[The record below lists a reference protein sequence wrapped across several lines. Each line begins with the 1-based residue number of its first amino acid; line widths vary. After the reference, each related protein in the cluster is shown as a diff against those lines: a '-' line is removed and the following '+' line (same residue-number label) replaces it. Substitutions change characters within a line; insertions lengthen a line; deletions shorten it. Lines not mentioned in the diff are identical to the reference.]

1 MSNNKNHS
9 NIFPYNTSNS
19 KRNNTSKRIS
29 NNNNKKNDMYLKSPE
44 ELRNIFNLI
53 LSELSQSTE
62 LKFTTNDLLSL
73 YIRRNRNKLN
83 ETLIEISKFFKE
95 IKINP

>member
-29 NNNNKKNDMYLKSPE
+29 NNNNKENNMHLKSPE
-44 ELRNIFNLI
+44 ELKNIFNSI
-53 LSELSQSTE
+53 LS
-62 LKFTTNDLLSL
+62 
-73 YIRRNRNKLN
+73 
-83 ETLIEISKFFKE
+83 
-95 IKINP
+95 